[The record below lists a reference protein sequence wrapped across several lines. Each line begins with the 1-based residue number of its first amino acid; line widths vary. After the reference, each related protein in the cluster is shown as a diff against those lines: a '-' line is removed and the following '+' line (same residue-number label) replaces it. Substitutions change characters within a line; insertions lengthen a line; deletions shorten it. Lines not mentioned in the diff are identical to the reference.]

1 MQYKFVPIDRQLS
14 SILFFLRSKA
24 FVSNFISIS
33 EIKFSFKLPHFFA
46 SQMEGRE
53 GAGRKIYILLQNY
66 IRKLCI
72 YINTRFNR
80 ASVTNGKKK
89 LTRVTIINNV
99 KIIKISLENYM
110 YYYEILYVYC
120 INYIRKLCTY
130 KYRARFKQAESLE
143 SRNEIQNRG
152 YGVEKSKAA
161 DYVM

>member
-53 GAGRKIYILLQNY
+53 GGGRKIYILLQNY
-66 IRKLCI
+66 IRKLCM

-80 ASVTNGKKK
+80 ASVTNGKRK

-99 KIIKISLENYM
+99 KIIKIPLENYM
-110 YYYEILYVYC
+110 YYYEILYC

-152 YGVEKSKAA
+152 YGVEKSEAA

>member
-1 MQYKFVPIDRQLS
+1 
-14 SILFFLRSKA
+14 
-24 FVSNFISIS
+24 
-33 EIKFSFKLPHFFA
+33 
-46 SQMEGRE
+46 MEGRE
-53 GAGRKIYILLQNY
+53 GGGRKIYIYYYKIILEN
-66 IRKLCI
+66 CAC
-72 YINTRFNR
+72 INTRFNR

-99 KIIKISLENYM
+99 KIIKIPLENYM
-110 YYYEILYVYC
+110 YYYEILYC

-152 YGVEKSKAA
+152 YGVEKSEAA